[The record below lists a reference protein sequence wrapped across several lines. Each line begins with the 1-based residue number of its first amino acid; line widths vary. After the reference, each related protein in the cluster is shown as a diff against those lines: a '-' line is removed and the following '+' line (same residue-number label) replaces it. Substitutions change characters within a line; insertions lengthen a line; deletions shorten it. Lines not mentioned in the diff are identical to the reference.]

1 MSGWITYEW
10 YKEVQKT
17 EKTEK
22 TKNIKRAADPDRIL
36 LIFLVY
42 PAYCP

>member
-1 MSGWITYEW
+1 MSGIKN
-10 YKEVQKT
+10 YKKI
-17 EKTEK
+17 EKIEK